1 MSKLALVSYLK
12 NILSPPYCIYC
23 ESLLSDHIVLCVACQ
38 QKIPKIASQQSRVTR
53 SRYLTIHAYTAYQE
67 PFEKLIHAKLNSQQ
81 GPIQQL
87 AYLLAQYAKARSFS
101 SDYIVPIPLYW
112 QRNMW
117 RGFNQSEILAHAV
130 ARTLDA
136 SLMHP
141 LKRIKNTRFQSSL
154 SAPERK
160 RNLEDAFLCI
170 MPVKNKKIL
179 LIDDLFTTGATATAA
194 AHELYKHGAAAVELL
209 VVCKVID

>member
-23 ESLLSDHIVLCVACQ
+23 ESLLADHTVLCGACQ
-38 QKIPKIASQQSRVTR
+38 QKIPKIASQRSPVTQ

-67 PFEKLIHAKLNSQQ
+67 PFETLIRAKLSSQQ

-87 AYLLAQYAKARSFS
+87 AYLLACYAKARSFS

-117 RGFNQSEILAHAV
+117 RGFNQAEILARTV
-130 ARTLDA
+130 AQTLDT
-136 SLMHP
+136 SFMRP
-141 LKRIKNTRFQSSL
+141 LRRIKNTLFQSSL
-154 SAPERK
+154 SASERK
-160 RNLEDAFLCI
+160 YNLADAFLCT

-194 AHELYKHGAAAVELL
+194 AHELYKHGAASVELL